1 MDKRSLECFVALA
14 EELHFHRAARRCH
27 ISQPGLSQQLR
38 RLEEQLQAQLVLR
51 NNRQVSLTR
60 AGSVFLAEAR
70 KLLNAM
76 NNAVDLARATDQG
89 IIGHLSVGAT
99 ASALFIL
106 LPDIVMRFKA
116 ALPHVRLQ
124 LHHMT
129 TEEQEA
135 ALRNEDIQVGIC
147 HPPLSDSSLECD
159 LLAELRFG
167 LVLSEQN
174 PLAQKQRLSLK
185 DLSEQTFILFPRDV
199 GPRLHDHIISLCHQ
213 EGFSPRQI
221 VEAAPAQ
228 SIVAMAACN
237 VGVGFIASRVQHHHR
252 PPAIFRQLSGPAPY
266 FTLGAA
272 YASHRVTPMLKQ
284 FLDIAQ
290 EVGAAAD

>member
-1 MDKRSLECFVALA
+1 M
-14 EELHFHRAARRCH
+14 
-27 ISQPGLSQQLR
+27 
-38 RLEEQLQAQLVLR
+38 EEQLQAQLVLR

-76 NNAVDLARATDQG
+76 NNAADLARATDQG

-106 LPDIVMRFKA
+106 LPDIVTRFKA
-116 ALPHVRLQ
+116 ALPHVRLH

-129 TEEQEA
+129 TAEQET

-147 HPPLSDSSLECD
+147 HPPLSDPGLDCD
-159 LLAELRFG
+159 LLAELRFD

-174 PLAQKQRLSLK
+174 PLAQKPRLSLK

-221 VEAAPAQ
+221 VEASPAQ

-237 VGVGFIASRVQHHHR
+237 VGVGFIASKVQHHHR

-272 YASHRVTPMLKQ
+272 YASRKVTTMLGQ